1 MARNVQLL
9 LLESVENLGIVGDVV
24 TVKPGY
30 ARNFLLPMGLAEK
43 PTTVRISSLKEA
55 RAHAEAEMSALRRV
69 REEIIGRLEDVSVT
83 VERSSND
90 QGALYGSVTQRDIA
104 DALVEAGYGV
114 DVKAVRLAQPIRRV
128 GTYAVVV
135 QFERDLKTEVS
146 LVVKADRELDMGL
159 AADAKPEGGGEA
171 PRRERR
177 PDYEAVD
184 AIETSYEEEPAPA
197 RDRDRDRDRGRGRGG
212 RQPSR

>member
-24 TVKPGY
+24 KVKPGY
-30 ARNFLLPMGLAEK
+30 ARNFLVPMRLAEK
-43 PTTVRISSLKEA
+43 PTTSRIGSLKAA
-55 RAHAEAEMSALRRV
+55 RAQAESEMAALRRV
-69 REEIIGRLEDVSVT
+69 REQVIARLKDVSVSI
-83 VERSSND
+83 ERSSND

-104 DALVEAGYGV
+104 DALVEAGFGV

-128 GTYAVVV
+128 GTYPVAV
-135 QFERDLKTEVS
+135 QFERDLKTEISVA
-146 LVVKADRELDMGL
+146 VKADRELDLGL
-159 AADAKPEGGGEA
+159 KSEATPEGGQAA

-197 RDRDRDRDRGRGRGG
+197 RRDRGDRGDRGR